1 VTDLSN
7 IDEPTRWLD
16 VLPRQAR
23 ITIGA
28 WAAPRV
34 LPMIGAGPPGA
45 GKLSVDP
52 DEISAGQPDDD
63 ENGERFESGASA
75 LCCGYVERPQRII
88 DAHPSDRGA
97 QIRVDLWPTLCRSG
111 LPTPQ

>member
-7 IDEPTRWLD
+7 IDELTRWLD
-16 VLPRQAR
+16 ALPRQAR

-28 WAAPRV
+28 WAALRV

-63 ENGERFESGASA
+63 ENGERFESGARSYEQVHRGDLRRVVA
-75 LCCGYVERPQRII
+75 KEISRPSPRREAACLIMYF
-88 DAHPSDRGA
+88 A
-97 QIRVDLWPTLCRSG
+97 TLD
-111 LPTPQ
+111 

>member
-1 VTDLSN
+1 MTDLSN
-7 IDEPTRWLD
+7 IDELTRWLD

-28 WAAPRV
+28 WAALRV

-63 ENGERFESGASA
+63 ENGERFESGARNYEQVHRGDLRRGS
-75 LCCGYVERPQRII
+75 CEGNK
-88 DAHPSDRGA
+88 PSVPARGG
-97 QIRVDLWPTLCRSG
+97 G
-111 LPTPQ
+111 LLNHVLRHA